1 MVVMSLGLST
11 HQDHLLV
18 RIQNPELHVANTLKP
33 NTGGGKEWLKVL
45 NGHQGAPQFFDE
57 AK

>member
-1 MVVMSLGLST
+1 MVVMTLELST
-11 HQDHLLV
+11 HQNHLLV

-33 NTGGGKEWLKVL
+33 NTGGGKERLKVL
-45 NGHQGAPQFFDE
+45 NARQGAPQFFDE